1 MELIGR
7 SENIRELDLYM
18 ASDKAEF
25 IALYGRRRVGKTF
38 LIDSYFKDS
47 YAFATSGV
55 IGGTK
60 GEEMAAFCTSL
71 KMYGYSGD
79 TPRTWWDAFIALRSL
94 LESKKY
100 DGKRRVVFIDEL
112 PCLATHKSGF
122 IKALDYFWNSWASKC
137 KDIFLVVCGSATSW
151 IVRNI
156 IDNHGGLH
164 NRITHEMHLRPFN
177 LAETAQYL
185 RAVGAD
191 WDDLTIAQTYMILGG
206 VPYYLSLLRTA
217 DSLAQNVDRL
227 FFTRDAE
234 LRKEYKRLYKSLF
247 KNPEKYMEVIK
258 KISEARSGVTRK
270 ELAEALGKDSS
281 GHLTDMLEDLE
292 NCDFIWKDNVKQKK
306 ISGKNGIYRL
316 TDMYT
321 IFYLEFSKVITTDR
335 HYWSKFVN
343 SQTQSTWWGLAFER
357 LCMDHVEQIQAALGI
372 SAVHTEYYS
381 WRWVGDEYEK
391 GAQIDLVIERD
402 DRVINVCEI
411 KYCSSDEYQLD
422 QEERMKIAGRIS
434 AFKKHT
440 GTRYGVA
447 PTLITT
453 FGLKSG
459 KHSSY
464 FNGSVVTLSDLLK
477 F

>member
-7 SENIRELDLYM
+7 SENIKELDLYIS
-18 ASDKAEF
+18 SDKAEF
-25 IALYGRRRVGKTF
+25 IALFGRRRVGKTF

-60 GEEMAAFCTSL
+60 AEEMEAFFESL
-71 KMYGYSGD
+71 KIYGFTGEK
-79 TPRTWWDAFIALRSL
+79 PRTWWEAFAALRTV
-94 LESKKY
+94 LECKKEE
-100 DGKRRVVFIDEL
+100 GKRRVVFIDEL

-122 IKALDYFWNSWASKC
+122 VKALDYFWNAWASKHS
-137 KDIFLVVCGSATSW
+137 DIFLVVCGSATSW

-164 NRITHEMHLRPFN
+164 NRITHEMHLHPFN
-177 LAETAQYL
+177 LNETAQYL
-185 RAVGAD
+185 RSAGAD
-191 WDDLTIAQTYMILGG
+191 WDDLSVAQTYMILGG
-206 VPYYLSLLRTA
+206 VPYYLSLLRTS

-227 FFTRDAE
+227 FFDKDSE

-247 KNPEKYMEVIK
+247 KNPDKYMEVVK
-258 KISEARSGVTRK
+258 KLSESKSGATRK
-270 ELAEALGKDSS
+270 ELSEALGKESN
-281 GHLTDMLEDLE
+281 GHLTDILEDLE
-292 NCDFIWKDNVKQKK
+292 NCDFITKYNVKQKK
-306 ISGKNGIYRL
+306 ISAKNGIYRL

-321 IFYLEFSKVITTDR
+321 IFYHEFSKISTTDK
-335 HYWSKFVN
+335 HYWSKSVK

-357 LCMDHVEQIQAALGI
+357 LCMDHVEQILSALGI

-381 WRWVGDEYEK
+381 WRWQGDEYEP
-391 GAQIDLVIERD
+391 GAQIDLAIERD

-411 KYCSSDEYQLD
+411 KYCSEDEYILD
-422 QEERMKIAGRIS
+422 SEERKKITNRIS
-434 AFKKHT
+434 SFRKNT
-440 GTRYGVA
+440 GTKYGIV

-453 FGLKSG
+453 YGLKKG
-459 KHSSY
+459 INSSY
-464 FNGSVVTLSDLLK
+464 FNGLVVTLSDLLK